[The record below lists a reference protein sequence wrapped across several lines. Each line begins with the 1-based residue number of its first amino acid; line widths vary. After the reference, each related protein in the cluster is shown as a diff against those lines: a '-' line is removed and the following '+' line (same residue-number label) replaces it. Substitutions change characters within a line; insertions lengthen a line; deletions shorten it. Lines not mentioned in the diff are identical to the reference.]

1 MIIGLSL
8 EQNLFV
14 RAQTATLATFATTL
28 STSLAFNTKSHI
40 NYLSIMISE
49 TTRLHWY
56 VQLLTIYF
64 THFARMVKNKKTY
77 IFLPV
82 NES

>member
-14 RAQTATLATFATTL
+14 RATLATFATTL
-28 STSLAFNTKSHI
+28 STSLALNTKSHI
-40 NYLSIMISE
+40 NYLAIRISE

-56 VQLLTIYF
+56 VQLPTIYF
-64 THFARMVKNKKTY
+64 THFARMVKNKETY
-77 IFLPV
+77 IFLPA